1 MLDPHDP
8 EPTNGYDCR
17 YGSRLKTS
25 YGLFGEKVLMLEVKN
40 LDVAYGL
47 AKVLHNLS
55 LTAEKGEMA
64 FMVGRNGAGKTTFL
78 KTVIGLL
85 KPLEG
90 SIIYQENEISGR
102 PPEELYREGIRYV
115 AQEKK
120 VFGNLT
126 VQENIEIAAHSSREP
141 LDRAIEKVTGIY
153 PRLRDF
159 LNTRAGQLS
168 GGQRQ
173 ILLVGRALVG
183 DPKLLLIDEPTQG
196 LAAIVI
202 GEIESILSGLKD
214 RVSAV
219 IVEQNLAMVNHLAD
233 RIYVLKEGKLTRE
246 ITETTEISGT
256 QEIEYYL

>member
-1 MLDPHDP
+1 MLDV
-8 EPTNGYDCR
+8 ENI
-17 YGSRLKTS
+17 
-25 YGLFGEKVLMLEVKN
+25 E
-40 LDVAYGL
+40 VAYGH
-47 AKVLHNLS
+47 AKALHGVS
-55 LTAEKGEMA
+55 LTIEKGQMG
-64 FMVGRNGAGKTTFL
+64 FMIGRNGAGKTTFL

-85 KPLEG
+85 KPLKG
-90 SIIYQENEISGR
+90 SITYQEHEISGR
-102 PPEELYREGIRYV
+102 PPEELYSEGIRYV

-141 LDRAIEKVTGIY
+141 LGPAIEKVTEIY
-153 PRLRDF
+153 PKLRDF
-159 LNTRAGQLS
+159 LNTKAGQLS

-202 GEIESILSGLKD
+202 QEIGNILSGLKD

-219 IVEQNLAMVNHLAD
+219 IVEQNLAMVNRLAD
-233 RIYVLKEGKLTRE
+233 RIYVLKEGKLAKEIKDRSEIADTRE
-246 ITETTEISGT
+246 LE
-256 QEIEYYL
+256 EYL